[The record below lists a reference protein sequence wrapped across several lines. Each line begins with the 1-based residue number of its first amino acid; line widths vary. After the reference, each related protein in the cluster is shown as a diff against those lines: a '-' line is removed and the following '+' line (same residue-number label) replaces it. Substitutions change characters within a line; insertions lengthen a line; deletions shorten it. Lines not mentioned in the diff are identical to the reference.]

1 MSLKNWSRLVVQNP
15 LAEIQLKFPLLQ
27 LTEEITEIKK
37 IKESFLTLNQ
47 KKVNM
52 KLINKRQLML
62 VQTS

>member
-1 MSLKNWSRLVVQNP
+1 MSLKSWSRLAVQNQ

-52 KLINKRQLML
+52 KLINKIQLML

>member
-1 MSLKNWSRLVVQNP
+1 MSLKSWSRLAVQNQ